1 MGADDED
8 LDPVGGG
15 PEGLWDILQ
24 GGRAGGVYFRGRD
37 LDPEPPDGAGPE
49 HLSSQVFVKAHR

>member
-37 LDPEPPDGAGPE
+37 WILNPRMGRA
-49 HLSSQVFVKAHR
+49 LSIFHRRFL